1 LTDLPVNAETLVS
14 LAVGLGLS
22 AACGFRV
29 FLPLLAIGA
38 AARAGI
44 LALSP
49 GFTWMGTTPALVA
62 FGTAT
67 VLEILAYYV
76 PWLDHFLDILATP
89 AAVMAGVIASAAV
102 FVDLPPLLRWSM
114 ALIGG
119 GAAAG
124 LVQGATVILRLK
136 STALTAGLGNPVFA
150 TAELAGSALIS
161 FLAILLPVLCL
172 FLLIAGMVATFR
184 LSGRILFGRRSG

>member
-1 LTDLPVNAETLVS
+1 VNAETLVS

-29 FLPLLAIGA
+29 FLPLLAIGG

-49 GFTWMGTTPALVA
+49 GFAWMGTTPALVA

-67 VLEILAYYV
+67 VLEIFAYYI
-76 PWLDHFLDILATP
+76 PWLDHLLDTLATP
-89 AAVMAGVIASAAV
+89 AAVIAGVAASAAV
-102 FVDLPPLLRWSM
+102 FVDLPPLVRWGV

-119 GAAAG
+119 GTAAG
-124 LVQGATVILRLK
+124 LVQGATVVLRLK
-136 STALTAGLGNPVFA
+136 ASALTAGLGNPLLA
-150 TAELAGSALIS
+150 TAELVGSALMSI
-161 FLAILLPVLCL
+161 LAILLPLLGL
-172 FLLIAGMVATFR
+172 FLLVALMAATFR
-184 LSGRILFGRRSG
+184 LSGRILFGRRPG